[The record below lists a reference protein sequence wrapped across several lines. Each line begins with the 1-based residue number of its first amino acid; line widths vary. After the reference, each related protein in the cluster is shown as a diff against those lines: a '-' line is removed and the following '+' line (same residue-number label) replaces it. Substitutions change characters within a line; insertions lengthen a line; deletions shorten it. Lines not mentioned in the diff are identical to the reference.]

1 MRNPVLIEMTFD
13 VETPNLQTSTSC
25 ATIKDRHCLLNN
37 LFIAMF
43 GDDVE
48 ARVTMA
54 AKIIGQ
60 KKGYRLGW
68 GSAAT

>member
-1 MRNPVLIEMTFD
+1 MLRPQIYKLPPRVPLTTT
-13 VETPNLQTSTSC
+13 V
-25 ATIKDRHCLLNN
+25 KDRHCLLNN

-43 GDDVE
+43 GNDVE

-60 KKGYRLGW
+60 KKKSYRLGW